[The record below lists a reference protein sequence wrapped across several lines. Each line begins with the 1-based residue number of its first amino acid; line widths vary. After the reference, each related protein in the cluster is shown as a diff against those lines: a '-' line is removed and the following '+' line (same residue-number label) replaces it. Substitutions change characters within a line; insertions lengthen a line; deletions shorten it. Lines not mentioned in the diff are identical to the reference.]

1 MARTVREMSKKVDQ
15 AIQEVNSLLDAGWT
29 KEQLKNGK
37 RIPCNPDWIPVA
49 GTVLSQ
55 YRQAGWNVKIN
66 VEITIFEWW
75 A

>member
-29 KEQLKNGK
+29 EEQLKNGK
-37 RIPCNPDWIPVA
+37 RIPCNPDWVPVA